1 METNKDNKRDVY
13 SEIDKI
19 VNPIFNKVLQE
30 TKKNHTMVAR
40 QGSTL
45 KSYCFYQPHNHRLYF
60 DFNKLTFKTIPNHTP
75 YNLRV
80 INKNEYQIYN
90 FENCNIRIKKT
101 QAEIVYNPTEKKL
114 FKIELGIDKDIKGQI
129 TSIVTDIVSQS
140 ITALKKFIEIFGGS
154 SEFKLLNVRSEDKI
168 IDEAM
173 INLIP
178 AKMVFYNDIVKK
190 VYNEKNV
197 EFPNPIQAINYLT
210 NRSIE
215 DITPSIVEAINGLGK
230 QYKQMSEGVL
240 KPLTAQIKLHL
251 KVQRETLK
259 TQKQQAQ
266 TMSEISQAIKEITSP
281 KQQRAKEL
289 LKEWGW

>member
-1 METNKDNKRDVY
+1 METNKENKRDVY

-19 VNPIFNKVLQE
+19 INPIFNKVLKE
-30 TKKNHTMVAR
+30 TKQNHTMVGKV
-40 QGSTL
+40 GSSL
-45 KSYCFYQPHNHRLYF
+45 KSYCFYQPHNCRLYF
-60 DFNKLTFKTIPNHTP
+60 DFSKLNFQTIPNHTH

-80 INKNEYQIYN
+80 INKSEYQIYN
-90 FENCNIRIKKT
+90 FENYNLRIKKT
-101 QAEIVYNPTEKKL
+101 QVELIYNPIEKKF
-114 FKIELGIDKDIKGQI
+114 FKIELGIDKDIFQQVKNIWIEIIRQG
-129 TSIVTDIVSQS
+129 
-140 ITALKKFIEIFGGS
+140 ITALEKFISVFGGN
-154 SEFKLLNVRSEDKI
+154 SEFNLLNARSEDKI
-168 IDEAM
+168 VNEDM

-178 AKMVFYNDIVKK
+178 EKMTFYNDVVKK

-197 EFPNPIQAINYLT
+197 EFSNPVQACNYLT

-230 QYKQMSEGVL
+230 QYNQMSEGVL